1 MIPRLAGWPLAAV
14 LVVALLA
21 AACGG
26 DDAGSQNADRS
37 ATPISPAGTKAATAG
52 PGSPS
57 GQPVAPTPP
66 PPTLKAELDKF
77 GEGQLTADIAAGGA
91 YDLDPAPLIVARGGS
106 APSCSNGNV
115 SFAFTWQVS
124 DPYPPDNVSLTWQ
137 LSRAG
142 RSVKVAE
149 GPFGDIIVPCG
160 MLEAVNQGPADITVQ
175 IRYAIGAVRR

>member
-1 MIPRLAGWPLAAV
+1 MTRTPAGWAIAAV
-14 LVVALLA
+14 AVVALA
-21 AACGG
+21 VAACGG
-26 DDAGSQNADRS
+26 DDAGSQGVDGS
-37 ATPISPAGTKAATAG
+37 ATPISPAGTKAATAA

-57 GQPVAPTPP
+57 AEPVAPTPP
-66 PPTLKAELDKF
+66 PPTLKAELEKF
-77 GEGQLTADIAAGGA
+77 GEGQLTAAVAAGGA
-91 YDLDPAPLIVARGGS
+91 YQLDPAPLIEAHDGS
-106 APSCSNGNV
+106 APSCSSGSV

-160 MLEAVNQGPADITVQ
+160 LLEAVNQGPAHITVD
-175 IRYAIGAVRR
+175 IRYAIGAVRH

>member
-1 MIPRLAGWPLAAV
+1 
-14 LVVALLA
+14 VALLA
-21 AACGG
+21 AGCGG
-26 DDAGSQNADRS
+26 DGGSGVDRS
-37 ATPISPAGTKAATAG
+37 VTPLSPAGTKAAAVS

-77 GEGQLTADIAAGGA
+77 GEGQLTAEIAAGGA

-106 APSCSNGNV
+106 APSCSSGNV

-149 GPFGDIIVPCG
+149 GPFGDIVVPCG
-160 MLEAVNQGPADITVQ
+160 PLEAVNQGPADITVQ